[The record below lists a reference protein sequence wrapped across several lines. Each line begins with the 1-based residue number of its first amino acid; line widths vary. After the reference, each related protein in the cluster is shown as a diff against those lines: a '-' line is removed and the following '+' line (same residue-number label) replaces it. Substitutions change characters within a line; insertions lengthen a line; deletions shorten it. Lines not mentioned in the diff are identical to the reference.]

1 MEQAIEAWDDSA
13 EVGGELRQVHGGV
26 TRRDALLAALPPA
39 LFGLSI
45 SLPFLLM
52 VLMGQLVIGRR
63 TLLCYGPSISGTV
76 VIGVGVALLTVL
88 TLTIGGVVAAVLRRL
103 PLWGY
108 TWTGSAVMGILCILM
123 IASDDLPYLVS
134 PVIDML
140 IAIALLLLMGA
151 AIGLAC
157 AGRCWAD
164 WLG

>member
-1 MEQAIEAWDDSA
+1 
-13 EVGGELRQVHGGV
+13 
-26 TRRDALLAALPPA
+26 
-39 LFGLSI
+39 
-45 SLPFLLM
+45 
-52 VLMGQLVIGRR
+52 
-63 TLLCYGPSISGTV
+63 
-76 VIGVGVALLTVL
+76 
-88 TLTIGGVVAAVLRRL
+88 
-103 PLWGY
+103 
-108 TWTGSAVMGILCILM
+108 M